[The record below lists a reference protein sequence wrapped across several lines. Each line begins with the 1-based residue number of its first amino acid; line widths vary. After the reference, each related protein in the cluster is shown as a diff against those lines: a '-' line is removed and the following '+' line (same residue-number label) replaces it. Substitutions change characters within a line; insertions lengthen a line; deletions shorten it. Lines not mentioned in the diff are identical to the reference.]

1 MLEPKDLIQVNM
13 RVPIF
18 SPDLKVWRTSLLEK
32 VLVTGT
38 IGVNPDLVERDYNFP
53 RFRIM
58 SPESET
64 EKELMSRIRKSGQSL
79 LNILSSENIFST
91 HELNYQESEVEANKK
106 NSCCSPTRNEEL
118 SKKKH

>member
-1 MLEPKDLIQVNM
+1 MLEPKKLIQVNM

-32 VLVTGT
+32 FVVTGT

-64 EKELMSRIRKSGQSL
+64 EKELMRSVRKSGKS
-79 LNILSSENIFST
+79 
-91 HELNYQESEVEANKK
+91 
-106 NSCCSPTRNEEL
+106 
-118 SKKKH
+118 